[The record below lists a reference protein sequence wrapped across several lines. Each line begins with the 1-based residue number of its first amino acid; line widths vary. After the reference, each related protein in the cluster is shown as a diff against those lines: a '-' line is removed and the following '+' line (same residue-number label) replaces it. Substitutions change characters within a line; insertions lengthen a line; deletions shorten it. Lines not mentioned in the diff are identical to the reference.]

1 MGVLRGVLFVAVA
14 CGCAPA
20 SGPPVPDARLR
31 AFTAERWAEWQPR
44 KEERRFDEIGWAG
57 SLREAKALAA
67 KHRRPVFV
75 FLHDGR
81 INTGRC

>member
-1 MGVLRGVLFVAVA
+1 MGFWRAFLLAALA

-20 SGPPVPDARLR
+20 SGPVPDARLR
-31 AFTAERWAEWQPR
+31 AFTAARWAEWQPR
-44 KEERRFDEIGWAG
+44 KEERRFDEIGWVQ
-57 SLREAKALAA
+57 SLREAKTLAA